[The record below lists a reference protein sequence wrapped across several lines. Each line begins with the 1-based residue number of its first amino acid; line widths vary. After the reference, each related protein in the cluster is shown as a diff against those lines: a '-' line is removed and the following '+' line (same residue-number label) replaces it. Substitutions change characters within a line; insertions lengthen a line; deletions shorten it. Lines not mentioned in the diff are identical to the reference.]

1 MTTSTVI
8 AFGLY
13 ESANKQ
19 DMYGACP
26 DLQPFSDLTDL
37 RTGTLAARA
46 YATFEPDFWLLDGE
60 YKLKPAD
67 SLTHVGLMSLSMSD
81 GDGVFGTDPVLT
93 LTFASSHAISGLTLR
108 FMEQTNDYAS
118 SIRVVYY
125 SGASVVRTDDYEPDS
140 WRFSTGQ
147 AVASFNKIIITF
159 YRTNKPYRHL
169 RLTGLDFGTLTYFR
183 GDEIR
188 SAKMIEQVSPI
199 AIGLKSN
206 TFEVNLISDTADFSI
221 VDPQGDYAELV
232 NSQPLDVYEEVGL
245 DTVYMGQF
253 FLREWVNE
261 SDTEMT
267 FKCVDRIGV
276 LERLPYLGN
285 FWESATTI
293 ESILTALLTAIKVP
307 YEIDP
312 DLAGSTVLGWI
323 PAMSYAEA
331 LEQLAF
337 AIGGYV
343 SCARSGAVQIKKMI
357 LAADLAEYDRTI
369 GKSEK
374 GSKQSL
380 ALQPLVTGV
389 EVMSYKYTAKTVA
402 IIFSS
407 YLAVGSHTIIF
418 SAPARSVGIT
428 GGYAS
433 ISSKAAN
440 WAKVSVSI
448 AGTVS
453 IQGELYDET
462 EKITGLYTSGLDTS
476 VPKNVVKISG
486 MKLVH
491 AGNVSAVVN
500 RVYDYYQQRYLQ
512 KAKLYGAGLLP
523 AVGSSVLIDTL
534 QSKQIGGIVER
545 MVIDLSGGFT
555 VQAEVVGVV
564 AV

>member
-1 MTTSTVI
+1 MTTNTVI

-13 ESANKQ
+13 ETATKQ

-26 DLQPFSDLTDL
+26 DLQPFSDLTEL

-60 YKLKPAD
+60 YKLKPSD
-67 SLTHVGLMSLSMSD
+67 SLTHVGLMSLSMSE
-81 GDGVFGTDPVLT
+81 GNGVFGTDPVLT
-93 LTFASSHAISGLTLR
+93 LTFASSHATAGLTLR
-108 FMEQTNDYAS
+108 FMEQTNDYS
-118 SIRVVYY
+118 NSLRVVYY
-125 SGASVVRTDDYEPDS
+125 SGASVVRTDDYAPES

-147 AVASFNKIIITF
+147 AVASFNKIVITF
-159 YRTNKPYRHL
+159 YRTNKAYRHL
-169 RLTGLDFGTLTYFR
+169 RLTGLDFGNLTYFT

-188 SAKMIEQVSPI
+188 SAKLTEQVSPI
-199 AIGLKSN
+199 ALGLKSN
-206 TFEVNLISDTADFSI
+206 TLEVNLISATADFSI

-261 SDTEMT
+261 SDTEML
-267 FKCVDRIGV
+267 FKCVDRVGV
-276 LERLPYLGN
+276 LEGLPYKGN

-293 ESILTALLTAIKVP
+293 ETILTDLLTAIKVP
-307 YEIDP
+307 YEIDA

-323 PAMSYAEA
+323 PAMSYADA
-331 LEQLAF
+331 VKHIAF

-343 SCARSGAVQIKKMI
+343 SCARSGAVQIKKTV
-357 LAADLAEYDRTI
+357 LAAHLTEYDREI
-369 GKSEK
+369 GKGEK
-374 GSKQSL
+374 GGKQSL
-380 ALQPLVTGV
+380 SLQPLITGV
-389 EVMSYKYTAKTVA
+389 EVLAYKYTAMTVDV
-402 IIFSS
+402 IFSQ
-407 YLAVGSHTIIF
+407 YLAAGVHTIIF
-418 SAPARSVGIT
+418 SAPARSVGIV

-440 WAKVSVSI
+440 WAIVSVSI
-448 AGTVS
+448 SGTVS

-462 EKITGLYTSGLDTS
+462 QEIKGVYTSGLDAS
-476 VPKNVVKISG
+476 VPKNVVKVGG

-500 RVYDYYQQRYLQ
+500 LVYGYYQQRYLQ
-512 KAKLYGAGLLP
+512 KAKLYGAGFLP
-523 AVGSSVLIDTL
+523 AAGSSVLIDSL
-534 QSKQIGGIVER
+534 QNRQIGGIVER

-555 VQAEVVGVV
+555 AQAEVLGVV
-564 AV
+564 V